1 MNLMEMLATELEIPN
16 VLLEKMLDRIL
27 IDIRRQKIRDALDG
41 YRPRPVDFWDQYRKL
56 YWQIE
61 GQKVTE

>member
-1 MNLMEMLATELEIPN
+1 MNIMQMLSEELEIPQN
-16 VLLEKMLDRIL
+16 VLEKMLDRIL

-56 YWQIE
+56 YWKME
-61 GQKVTE
+61 GIKNK